1 MPRKMRQAALRSAL
15 TVKAS
20 EQNIVVLDDLSIA
33 EPKTRLMAQALN
45 KLVGENTALILI
57 PDKSTSYEMVTR
69 STNNIPDAK
78 ILLASYVNIRDLLGF
93 DKVVIPLQSL
103 DVLSAHLG

>member
-1 MPRKMRQAALRSAL
+1 MAKALS
-15 TVKAS
+15 
-20 EQNIVVLDDLSIA
+20 
-33 EPKTRLMAQALN
+33 

-57 PDKSTSYEMVTR
+57 PDKSASYETVTR

-78 ILLASYVNIRDLLGF
+78 ILLASYLNIRDLLGF
-93 DKVVIPLQSL
+93 DKVVIPLQTL